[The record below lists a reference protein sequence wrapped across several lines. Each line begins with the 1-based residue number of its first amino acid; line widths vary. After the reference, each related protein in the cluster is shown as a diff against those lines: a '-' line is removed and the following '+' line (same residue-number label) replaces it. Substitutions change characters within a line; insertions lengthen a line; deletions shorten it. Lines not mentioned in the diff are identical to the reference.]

1 MNFYYNILYCLIN
14 DTEYYSNLILFV
26 MTRENLEIAKQLV
39 EKIDAAE
46 RLCIWCA
53 KGFTYNSGIRGIA
66 NGSQIKD
73 NSAEE
78 IRKDLIM
85 LLPEIEQHFQEM
97 KKNYEREI
105 ANLK

>member
-1 MNFYYNILYCLIN
+1 
-14 DTEYYSNLILFV
+14 

-66 NGSQIKD
+66 NGS
-73 NSAEE
+73 
-78 IRKDLIM
+78 
-85 LLPEIEQHFQEM
+85 
-97 KKNYEREI
+97 
-105 ANLK
+105 